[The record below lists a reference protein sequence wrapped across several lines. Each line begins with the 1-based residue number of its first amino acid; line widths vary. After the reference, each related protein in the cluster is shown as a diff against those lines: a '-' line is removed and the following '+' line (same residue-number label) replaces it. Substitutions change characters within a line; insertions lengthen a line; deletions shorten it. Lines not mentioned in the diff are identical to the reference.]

1 MKRMLQNFSLKTKIG
16 LIILFPLCGYLL
28 MSGMQ
33 LAATYGQ
40 LRSAKEVVDLTKYSS
55 QISLLVHEL
64 QKERG
69 ASSGF
74 LASNGQEFRDILVA
88 QRIETDK
95 MEKAYRQSETI
106 MQEQSAGKSVA
117 GKMQEVD
124 TLLRGL
130 VDIRRKVTQQEI
142 ESKTAIGNYTE
153 LIKALLNT
161 VSSTSHF
168 SDNPIITSQMFAYVN
183 FLQGKELAGQE
194 RAVLSGVFGK
204 GVFTVDTY
212 NRFLQLM
219 AGQDNYFAAFRAE
232 SLEEA
237 QELYTT
243 TMQGGAVDEVDR
255 MRKVALSV
263 GLNDTKPFGID
274 AESWF
279 KTITGKINLLKNLD
293 DALAKNI
300 IDTASIQAAAMRRE
314 LIGILVGFVVVLL
327 ASITLMVITSLSLVK
342 GIKKANHV
350 ALDLAEG
357 EGDLTKRMGFVAK
370 DEIGVL
376 GRSIDKLLST
386 LGGLISRIKDSGETL
401 NTSGQELASLAEQ
414 MHGAASNIQEK
425 ADMVAAAAEEMSIN
439 MNNVAAA
446 VEEAAVNISTVAA
459 STGDIAGAG
468 EAMTENVKNVR
479 LMTSEA
485 VSCTKSS
492 YELISVLG
500 DAAREIGR
508 VTETITEISEQTNL
522 LALNATIEAARAGD
536 AGKGF
541 AVVANE
547 IKELAKQTA
556 GATVEINTKIQ
567 GIQDSTQKTV
577 NEMEKIL
584 EVINKVDAMVE
595 NIASAVEQQTATT
608 NEIAENIDQASAG
621 IQDVASNVSQISTVA
636 GEVTQDITAVSFSS
650 QELTKSS
657 TMVRQSAKE
666 LHRMTL
672 GMKEITDRF
681 KV

>member
-1 MKRMLQNFSLKTKIG
+1 MLQNFSLKTKIG

>member
-1 MKRMLQNFSLKTKIG
+1 
-16 LIILFPLCGYLL
+16 
-28 MSGMQ
+28 
-33 LAATYGQ
+33 
-40 LRSAKEVVDLTKYSS
+40 
-55 QISLLVHEL
+55 
-64 QKERG
+64 
-69 ASSGF
+69 
-74 LASNGQEFRDILVA
+74 
-88 QRIETDK
+88 
-95 MEKAYRQSETI
+95 
-106 MQEQSAGKSVA
+106 
-117 GKMQEVD
+117 
-124 TLLRGL
+124 
-130 VDIRRKVTQQEI
+130 
-142 ESKTAIGNYTE
+142 
-153 LIKALLNT
+153 
-161 VSSTSHF
+161 
-168 SDNPIITSQMFAYVN
+168 
-183 FLQGKELAGQE
+183 
-194 RAVLSGVFGK
+194 
-204 GVFTVDTY
+204 
-212 NRFLQLM
+212 
-219 AGQDNYFAAFRAE
+219 
-232 SLEEA
+232 
-237 QELYTT
+237 
-243 TMQGGAVDEVDR
+243 
-255 MRKVALSV
+255 
-263 GLNDTKPFGID
+263 
-274 AESWF
+274 
-279 KTITGKINLLKNLD
+279 
-293 DALAKNI
+293 
-300 IDTASIQAAAMRRE
+300 
-314 LIGILVGFVVVLL
+314 
-327 ASITLMVITSLSLVK
+327 
-342 GIKKANHV
+342 
-350 ALDLAEG
+350 
-357 EGDLTKRMGFVAK
+357 
-370 DEIGVL
+370 
-376 GRSIDKLLST
+376 
-386 LGGLISRIKDSGETL
+386 
-401 NTSGQELASLAEQ
+401 
-414 MHGAASNIQEK
+414 
-425 ADMVAAAAEEMSIN
+425 
-439 MNNVAAA
+439 VAAA